1 MLGSP
6 VLPNSALLGP
16 RLSPSLSLPLPN
28 TGSGSG
34 KMTSGPRDGF
44 PRSRDVYR
52 LDYPLCLFKSI
63 EPAARSLPH
72 SLVARM
78 ALLTHKPYQG
88 KWGHS
93 ARLDQSGS
101 TSRPGETAAFRV
113 KWQHHTMPSRKK
125 EMALGQVPTTAS
137 SSSFPSSAQSPSC
150 GTGHPVCILWVHLI
164 YTSPSPL
171 QVPCAC
177 KELVPVCWSELSSL
191 RCICSALQ
199 TSN

>member
-1 MLGSP
+1 MWGRVDHTQTPALLLFSVWVSFSSAVTRCYVPYPLKKKKNQIKPLVPQMLGSP

-113 KWQHHTMPSRKK
+113 K
-125 EMALGQVPTTAS
+125 
-137 SSSFPSSAQSPSC
+137 
-150 GTGHPVCILWVHLI
+150 
-164 YTSPSPL
+164 
-171 QVPCAC
+171 
-177 KELVPVCWSELSSL
+177 
-191 RCICSALQ
+191 
-199 TSN
+199 